1 MNYYSQIAKVFE
13 EMEKRNRELL
23 KATSMSSQIHS
34 LHRTLNLP
42 RQRFES
48 LMAQQK
54 ALTKMVHTNPAAR
67 IQRVM
72 KAASAASSVRAMR
85 FPTFP
90 KINLRLPKII
100 IDYSRIEKITYHN
113 SRHGWTLT
121 EEIPIHFYL
130 DDDFLEYNQEE
141 LDNTF
146 VSYYEKDNYKQL
158 DGLKEVLLEGLGDR
172 WKELIDHSFELYK
185 KGGFRISVPALI
197 TIIEGEISEL
207 TESLKVGMKL
217 MSEFKDKIDESDKYL
232 AIASYSI
239 FYFFEDKLFKTH
251 FFDKERQPMIN
262 RNWILHGR
270 DNPQHWG
277 KADVLRLLNTL
288 ATIQFIKT
296 MKFKEV
302 EKV

>member
-13 EMEKRNRELL
+13 EMEKRNSELL
-23 KATSMSSQIHS
+23 KATTSMSSQIHS
-34 LHRTLNLP
+34 LHRKINLP
-42 RQRFES
+42 RKRFES
-48 LMAQQK
+48 LMAQRK
-54 ALTKMVHTNPAAR
+54 AFEKVVHTNHAHR
-67 IQRVM
+67 IQKVM
-72 KAASAASSVRAMR
+72 KMASSAKEMTI
-85 FPTFP
+85 PTFP
-90 KINLRLPKII
+90 KINLQLPKIT
-100 IDYSRIEKITYHN
+100 IDYARIEKITYHN

-121 EEIPIHFYL
+121 EEIPIQFYL
-130 DDDFLEYNQEE
+130 DDAFLGYDQKE

-146 VSYYEKDNYKQL
+146 VSYYERDNYKQL

-172 WKELIDHSFELYK
+172 WKELIEHSFELYVE
-185 KGGFRISVPALI
+185 GGFRISIPTLI
-197 TIIEGEISEL
+197 TIIEGEMSEL

-251 FFDKERQPMIN
+251 LFDEERQPMIN

-277 KADVLRLLNTL
+277 KADALRLLNTL

-296 MKFKEV
+296 IKFEEV